1 MSTVDL
7 VKKALD
13 KVSDELKGTG
23 QSKGAGRLT
32 SARQLRSLI
41 QRRYDELPADDKKAL
56 RKRVENSILRLK
68 NYIEKPEKPDL
79 KNRAKGGSISK
90 LKAGGFPDMS
100 GDGKV
105 TKKDILIGRGV
116 INKQRGGEI
125 NGLKKMGM
133 KVGGLA
139 GRLAQRGYGKA
150 RK

>member
-23 QSKGAGRLT
+23 QSKGEGRLT

-90 LKAGGFPDMS
+90 LKKGGFPDMS

-116 INKQRGGEI
+116 INRKS
-125 NGLKKMGM
+125 
-133 KVGGLA
+133 GGLA

-150 RK
+150 RS

>member
-116 INKQRGGEI
+116 INKQRGGEKTI
-125 NGLKKMGM
+125 SNISFIGTIPGI
-133 KVGGLA
+133 
-139 GRLAQRGYGKA
+139 
-150 RK
+150 